1 MRVTIA
7 QHNADGTFTEINLE
21 HSPGEDQLAQQLVTN
36 YSDDLQLAHLMSGGD
51 LKVLGNSP
59 SESIRLGQPGDH
71 LPAVE
76 HADLSELLTA
86 SHGAEC
92 ELVYVYMYG
101 YWCVI
106 DPVNRTH
113 RLVEDMLEID

>member
-7 QHNADGTFTEINLE
+7 QQNVDGTFTEINLE
-21 HSPGEDQLAQQLVTN
+21 HAPAEDVLSRQLVVN
-36 YSDDLQLAHLMSGGD
+36 YSDDIQLAHLMSGGD
-51 LKVLGNSP
+51 LKVLGNTP
-59 SESIRLGQPGDH
+59 GESVRLGQPGDY

-76 HADLSELLTA
+76 HVSLSELLTA

-113 RLVEDMLEID
+113 RLVEDMLEIG